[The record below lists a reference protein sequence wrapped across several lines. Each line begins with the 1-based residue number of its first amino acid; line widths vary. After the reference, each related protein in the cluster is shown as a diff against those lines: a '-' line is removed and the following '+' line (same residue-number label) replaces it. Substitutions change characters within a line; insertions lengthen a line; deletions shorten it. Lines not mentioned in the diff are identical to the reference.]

1 MLSAQRKITY
11 ILQKLSSK
19 QFSNTPIKKMEGSQ
33 MLSPKTL
40 IMQNK
45 YQSKAK
51 QIFWICLILNK
62 GSNYTM
68 VWLIKVADLEM
79 LETINFYIPSTQI
92 TLCSESQLT
101 NYSESA
107 IQIIHNKYSCKNYT
121 PFLILLALLGQLKV
135 VPFST

>member
-19 QFSNTPIKKMEGSQ
+19 QFSNTPINKMGGSQ

-92 TLCSESQLT
+92 TLCSVSQQT
-101 NYSESA
+101 NCSESA
-107 IQIIHNKYSCKNYT
+107 IHNKYSCKNYT